1 MGLGSHD
8 PPETRSEAYCEAGRD
23 RNIEPIE
30 QEQGHEHELM
40 KGNK

>member
-1 MGLGSHD
+1 MI
-8 PPETRSEAYCEAGRD
+8 PPKQEAKLIAKQEELKH